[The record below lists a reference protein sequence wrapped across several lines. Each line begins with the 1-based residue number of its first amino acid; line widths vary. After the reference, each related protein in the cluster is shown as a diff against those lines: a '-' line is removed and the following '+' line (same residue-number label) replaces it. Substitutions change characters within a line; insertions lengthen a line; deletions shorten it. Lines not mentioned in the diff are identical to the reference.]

1 MLQRLLTAWF
11 RGPLGLSVGLE
22 ERTYKLGETIRLGV
36 ELRPRVSLAVKEGRV
51 DLVCEERWAET
62 YYRRVPIGASPGII
76 TRRGKPLTSETVP
89 KREVKE
95 FKESFVHSSAVF
107 VEDTQLEAG
116 DSAAYDVS
124 LEISEERPAH
134 ALEGKL
140 RWSLVTTVEAGDGRA
155 VAKSTRL
162 MVQTAASGDD
172 T

>member
-1 MLQRLLTAWF
+1 MLHRLLTAWF

-22 ERTYKLGETIRLGV
+22 ERTYKLGETIRLAV

-62 YYRRVPIGASPGII
+62 YYRREPMGASPGII
-76 TRRGKPLTSETVP
+76 TRGKPLTSETVP

-124 LEISEERPAH
+124 LEISEERPPH

-140 RWSLVTTVEAGDGRA
+140 RWSLVTKVEASDGRA
-155 VAKSTRL
+155 VAKSSRL
-162 MVQTAASGDD
+162 MVQTAASGDH